1 MSKRLHRANNEVV
14 IYKRHRA
21 HRKAPGGFFSF
32 EEEATKARMHGFG
45 YDDFIRVRD
54 DYGHIW
60 RGIAEEGAD
69 GSFRYTFRNSRG
81 RTLSGLADGYGIT
94 LRDEKG
100 KTWRGFV
107 D

>member
-1 MSKRLHRANNEVV
+1 MSKRPHSANNEVV
-14 IYKRHRA
+14 IYSRRRA
-21 HRKAPGGFFSF
+21 NRRALGGFFSF

-45 YDDFIRVRD
+45 YGDFIRVRD
-54 DYGHIW
+54 EYGHIW

-69 GSFRYTFRNSRG
+69 GTYRYTFRNSRG
-81 RTLSGLADGYGIT
+81 STLSGLADGYGIT

-100 KTWRGFV
+100 RTWRGFV